1 MVKQKPN
8 FFFFLFSFC
17 FPYFPFGAVQSIPD
31 SRSINCAI
39 CNQFQVFLRCN
50 QFQVPGLSTI
60 FSFQVSRQKPVSQF
74 RIIGIGSPGSRFA
87 VLNLNSCFS
96 SLIHLLIFRHVV
108 VGALLSLLHLLL
120 GGLPLCSEL
129 GGLPLRLLLLPLQD
143 HQHQIFQLF
152 TIQTSFR

>member
-31 SRSINCAI
+31 SRSIDCAI

-50 QFQVPGLSTI
+50 QFQVPGFSTI
-60 FSFQVSRQKPVSQF
+60 FSFQVSLQKAVSQF

-87 VLNLNSCFS
+87 VLNLNSRFS
-96 SLIHLLIFRHVV
+96 SLVHLWFDDKYDEDDEDSNDYDDDDSEDVSS
-108 VGALLSLLHLLL
+108 LSQFH
-120 GGLPLCSEL
+120 PT
-129 GGLPLRLLLLPLQD
+129 
-143 HQHQIFQLF
+143 QH
-152 TIQTSFR
+152 